1 MRGLDLSIATTT
13 APLAAPLPALESL
26 DGVRLAAAL
35 RTGIRRLLQQQEHI
49 NKINVFPVPDGDT
62 GTNMALTLHAVFQQI
77 GRVEIPHAGQ
87 LLTRVA
93 DAALDGARGNSG
105 AILAQFFLGLGDHA
119 AAAPTLGA
127 KELATAMEG
136 GARYARDAMAEPREG
151 TLLTVLAACALAIR
165 EQVQNGARDVRS
177 ILHNALQQSEEATR
191 RTTEQLEHLKRANV
205 VDAGA
210 LGFVELLTGMVGYL
224 DTGIEPDEGLS
235 DDTTAVEHDERTTA
249 GETGDLTHRWCTE
262 CLVLA
267 RDADTPVDRRA
278 LREVLSTLGSS
289 LVVAGHERKVKVH
302 VHVNE
307 PEAVFRAME
316 AFGTVQG
323 QKADDMQRQQESA
336 HHARRQQ
343 VAIATD
349 SAGDLPES
357 WMERY
362 DIHSVPARVNIGTHS
377 YLDKVTLDLATFLRL
392 LDEPGSPFPK
402 SSQPPP
408 GDFRRLFEFLGSHY
422 QSVVS
427 INVTRANSGTCGAA
441 EVAAS
446 RVQSRG
452 GVQVIDSRNASVGQG
467 LLVMAAAE
475 YATTG
480 ASIEEVVRFVERMRP
495 HSHTYACPT
504 TLEFAVRGG
513 RIPAWAG
520 HVARW
525 LRMTPLICSTPAGP
539 VGIGGVLFGR
549 SGLTRQ
555 FARWVGRRMEPG
567 LRYRL
572 LVGHGLVEEQG
583 RELLAALTAA
593 HPNIVD
599 SHLIEVGTA
608 LTVHGGPRLLAVGLQ
623 VLPEDLE
630 KAEAIGRSRR

>member
-1 MRGLDLSIATTT
+1 LSIATTT
-13 APLAAPLPALESL
+13 APSWASLPALESL

-119 AAAPTLGA
+119 AAAPALGA
-127 KELATAMEG
+127 NELATAMEG

-151 TLLTVLAACALAIR
+151 TLLTVLSACALAIR
-165 EQVQNGARDVRS
+165 EQVQQGTRDVRS
-177 ILHNALQQSEEATR
+177 ILRNALQQSEEATR
-191 RTTEQLEHLKRANV
+191 RTTDQLEHLKRANV

-210 LGFVELLTGMVGYL
+210 QGFVELLTGMVGYL
-224 DTGIEPDEGLS
+224 DTGIEPDEGLA
-235 DDTTAVEHDERTTA
+235 DDTTVVEHDERTTA

-262 CLVLA
+262 CIVLA
-267 RDADTPVDRRA
+267 RDATTPVDRRA
-278 LREVLSTLGSS
+278 LREALSTLGSS

-377 YLDKVTLDLATFLRL
+377 YLDKVTLDLETFLRL

-475 YATTG
+475 YAATG
-480 ASIEEVVRFVERMRP
+480 ASREDVVRFVERMRP

-525 LRMTPLICSTPAGP
+525 LRMTPLICSTAAGP

-549 SGLTRQ
+549 SGLTQQ
-555 FARWVGRRMEPG
+555 FARWVGRRLEPG

-583 RELLAALTAA
+583 KQLLAALTAA
-593 HPNIVD
+593 HPCIVD

-623 VLPEDLE
+623 VVPEDLE

>member
-1 MRGLDLSIATTT
+1 MNTSVLPIPVSSTNGLP
-13 APLAAPLPALESL
+13 PLLAL
-26 DGVRLAAAL
+26 DGVVLAAAL

-62 GTNMALTLHAVFQQI
+62 GTNMALTLHAVFQHI
-77 GRVEIPHAGQ
+77 GREVQPHAGH

-105 AILAQFFLGLGDHA
+105 AILAQFFLGVGDQ
-119 AAAPTLGA
+119 AAPNAALGPDD
-127 KELATAMEG
+127 LASALEG

-151 TLLTVLAACALAIR
+151 TLLTVLTASALAVR
-165 EQVQNGARDVRS
+165 EQVQQGTRDLRALLRLALAR
-177 ILHNALQQSEEATR
+177 AEEATR
-191 RTTEQLEHLKRANV
+191 LTTGQLEHLRRANV

-210 LGFVELLTGMVGYL
+210 QGFVELLTGMVGYL
-224 DTGIEPDEGLS
+224 DTGVEPAADEA
-235 DDTTAVEHDERTTA
+235 DDTLAMEHDERMTA
-249 GETGDLTHRWCTE
+249 GETGELSHRWCTE
-262 CLVLA
+262 CVVLA
-267 RDADTPVDRRA
+267 PAGGAAVDRRA
-278 LREVLSTLGSS
+278 VRETLAALGSS

-302 VHVNE
+302 VHVND
-307 PEAVFRAME
+307 PELVFRAME

-349 SAGDLPES
+349 TAGDLPEE
-357 WMERY
+357 WLERY
-362 DIHSVPARVNIGTHS
+362 DIHAVPARVTIGTRS
-377 YLDKVTLDLATFLRL
+377 YLDKVTLDLATMFSL
-392 LDEPGSPFPK
+392 LEDPATPFPK

-408 GDFRRLFEFLGSHY
+408 GDFRRVFDFLASHY
-422 QSVVS
+422 PAVVS
-427 INVTRANSGTCGAA
+427 IHVTRANSGTCGAA
-441 EVAAS
+441 EVAAA
-446 RVQSRG
+446 RVQARG
-452 GVQVIDSRNASVGQG
+452 GVHVIDSRNASVGQG
-467 LLVMAAAE
+467 LLTMAAAE
-475 YATTG
+475 CAATG
-480 ASIEEVVRFVERMRP
+480 ASADEVVRLVERLRP
-495 HSHTYACPT
+495 HTHTYALPT

-549 SGLTRQ
+549 TGLTHQ
-555 FARWVGRRMEPG
+555 FRRWVSKRVRPD

-593 HPNIVD
+593 HPNIIE
-599 SHLIEVGTA
+599 SHLITVGTA

-623 VLPEDLE
+623 VVVDDLE
-630 KAEAIGRSRR
+630 LAEALPR

>member
-1 MRGLDLSIATTT
+1 
-13 APLAAPLPALESL
+13 
-26 DGVRLAAAL
+26 
-35 RTGIRRLLQQQEHI
+35 
-49 NKINVFPVPDGDT
+49 
-62 GTNMALTLHAVFQQI
+62 
-77 GRVEIPHAGQ
+77 
-87 LLTRVA
+87 
-93 DAALDGARGNSG
+93 
-105 AILAQFFLGLGDHA
+105 
-119 AAAPTLGA
+119 
-127 KELATAMEG
+127 MEG

-377 YLDKVTLDLATFLRL
+377 YLDKVTLDLATYLRL

-475 YATTG
+475 YAATG
-480 ASIEEVVRFVERMRP
+480 ASIEDVVRFVERMRP

-525 LRMTPLICSTPAGP
+525 LRMTPLICSTTAGP

-572 LVGHGLVEEQG
+572 LVGHGLVEDQG
-583 RELLAALTAA
+583 RELLTALTAA